1 MDQRPRKEIAMSNDP
16 QDNDIPITD
25 EEHDLLI
32 ARLGTKPLVFNEL
45 NVGAPA
51 PQDRPSVRYLVEQ
64 VYRAVDSLEEREID
78 DIALSLL
85 EALARYEAA
94 AALEIS

>member
-1 MDQRPRKEIAMSNDP
+1 MADP
-16 QDNDIPITD
+16 NNTEDNDIPLSD
-25 EEHDLLI
+25 EDHDLLI
-32 ARLGTKPLVFNEL
+32 ARLGVTPLVFNEL
-45 NVGAPA
+45 NRGITA

-64 VYRAVDSLEEREID
+64 VYLAVDHLEEREID
-78 DIALSLL
+78 DVALSLL